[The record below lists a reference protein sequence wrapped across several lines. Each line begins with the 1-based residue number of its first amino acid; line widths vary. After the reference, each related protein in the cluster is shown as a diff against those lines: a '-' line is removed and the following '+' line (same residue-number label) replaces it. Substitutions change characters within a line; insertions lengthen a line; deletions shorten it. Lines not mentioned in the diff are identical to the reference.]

1 MSSCQEISCLQLHNT
16 FFVFR
21 IFAVHID
28 YGLTLML
35 GLALLVKYVFVDRHA
50 DLLEVKHVIELQK
63 SMSAVEVQTQTDEL
77 IEEGR
82 SIYPLYYDAQFR

>member
-1 MSSCQEISCLQLHNT
+1 M
-16 FFVFR
+16 
-21 IFAVHID
+21 HID

-77 IEEGR
+77 KEEGR
-82 SIYPLYYDAQFR
+82 SI